1 MHRFPLLILLMLALS
16 NCTPTPAPMKIHAL
30 RLLPGQDLK
39 QEIQAYVERNG
50 IEAGFV
56 QTCVGSLTD
65 WHLRF
70 ANAPAGTTGTGHFE
84 IVSLVG
90 LVSTHGT
97 HLHVSVSDSLGRVTG
112 GHLLDGNVVYTTA
125 EIVIGESLDH
135 VFQRA
140 NDGSTPYKELR
151 VDPR

>member
-1 MHRFPLLILLMLALS
+1 
-16 NCTPTPAPMKIHAL
+16 MKIHAF

-39 QEIQAYVERNG
+39 TGIQRYVDERG

-70 ANAPAGTTGTGHFE
+70 ANAPEGSRGRGHFE

-90 LVSTHGT
+90 TLSVNGS
-97 HLHVSVSDSLGRVTG
+97 HLHLSVSDSLGQVTG
-112 GHLLDGNVVYTTA
+112 GHLLEDNLIYTTA
-125 EIVIGESLDH
+125 EIVIGESTDH
-135 VFQRA
+135 VFRRA
-140 NDGSTPYKELR
+140 KDGTTAYEELQI
-151 VDPR
+151 DPK